1 MIVFI
6 DPSYRFPCFQ
16 SGKKVF
22 GFLLKVRARVNTQTE
37 VMTPS
42 GNINYRIL
50 LKVEQQETLSGLR
63 RGFVKMGEMGMG
75 KTS

>member
-1 MIVFI
+1 
-6 DPSYRFPCFQ
+6 
-16 SGKKVF
+16 
-22 GFLLKVRARVNTQTE
+22 
-37 VMTPS
+37 MTPS

-75 KTS
+75 KTSWSH